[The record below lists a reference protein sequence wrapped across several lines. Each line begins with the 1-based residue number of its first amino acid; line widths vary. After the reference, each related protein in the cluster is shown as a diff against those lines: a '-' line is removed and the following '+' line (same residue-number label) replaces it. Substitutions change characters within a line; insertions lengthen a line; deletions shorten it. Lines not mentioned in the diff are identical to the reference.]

1 MAKRYTLL
9 ETIQQYA
16 TTILYPII
24 CNRDAFDSLTEGG
37 SGLFL
42 LLFEYTLH
50 KDPGLRSVV
59 KRIPRNA
66 T

>member
-1 MAKRYTLL
+1 MH
-9 ETIQQYA
+9 
-16 TTILYPII
+16 
-24 CNRDAFDSLTEGG
+24 RDAFDSLTEGG